1 MKLGSCIPSTTISIV
16 QRFLDKESKSIL
28 DVGCGKGKP
37 MRFVNKR
44 GRFYAVGLDIFK
56 PYLIKAKMEET
67 HDDYV
72 LCDVRYM
79 PVKDKAFDVVL
90 AMEVLEHLGKKE
102 GVKMLKDI
110 ERMLKDIER
119 IARKQVIITTP
130 VGRCEQHIC
139 DNNPYQEHRCIWNI
153 DEMKCLGYIVKGVG
167 LRGVFGQDA
176 IAHKIPSVL
185 KPIVHVLWIVSGV
198 FTYHRPLYASS
209 MICFKKLNV

>member
-1 MKLGSCIPSTTISIV
+1 MEMEVFLKLGSYIPSTTLNIV

-28 DVGCGKGKP
+28 DVGCGKGRP
-37 MRFVNKR
+37 MKFMDKR

-56 PYLIKAKMEET
+56 PYLVKAKMKET

-72 LCDVRYM
+72 LCDVRYI
-79 PVKDKAFDVVL
+79 PIKDKAFDIVL
-90 AMEVLEHLGKKE
+90 AIEVLEHLDKEE
-102 GVKMLKDI
+102 GVKL
-110 ERMLKDIER
+110 LKDIER

-139 DNNPYQEHRCIWNI
+139 DNNPYQEHKCVWNI
-153 DEMKCLGYIVKGVG
+153 HEMRAFGYIVKGVG

-185 KPIVHVLWIVSGV
+185 RPIVHVLWIVSGV
-198 FTYHRPLYASS
+198 FTYHKPLYASS
-209 MICFKKLNV
+209 MICFKKLNA